1 MGEHKHNP
9 TAIAAKNGKIPPI
22 VKPVY
27 NKETERKLRS
37 LCYAAICNPELFLK
51 KKGEK

>member
-9 TAIAAKNGKIPPI
+9 TAIDAKNGKIPPI

-27 NKETERKLRS
+27 D
-37 LCYAAICNPELFLK
+37 K
-51 KKGEK
+51 KK